1 MQSSALPAAVTA
13 FLAAHVDTVPQ
24 LEALL
29 LLYEGRDHHW
39 LADEI
44 GARLYLERTQ
54 IAALMRHLLQ
64 HRLATIESGSGKTRF
79 AYDARWDADGLMEA
93 VATTYRTRLIEVTR
107 YIHSKAP
114 GSVLDFARAFDL
126 KGES

>member
-1 MQSSALPAAVTA
+1 MPATLPVAVAA

-29 LLYEGRDHHW
+29 LLYEGREQHW

-44 GARLYLERTQ
+44 GARLYLERSQ
-54 IAALMRHLLQ
+54 IASLMRHLLQ
-64 HRLATIESGSGKTRF
+64 HRLATIESGGGKTRF
-79 AYDARWDADGLMEA
+79 AYDPRWDADGLMAA
-93 VATTYRTRLIEVTR
+93 VAATYRTQLIDVTR

-126 KGES
+126 KGEL